1 MALPVSFY
9 SLTQNDNTAIPR
21 QESTNTSV
29 AITTLNAGN
38 LVAQTALISDLENAL
53 EGICI
58 GNPARSEI
66 VLNRTVISTAP
77 ASDPFAQ
84 RETKWLIRY
93 HGVTLGEKF
102 QVTLG
107 TADLDQ
113 LTGNSEFLDLTA
125 GTGLALKTAWEAIV
139 KSPGDGAEGT
149 VLDSVQFVGRNT

>member
-9 SLTQNDNTAIPR
+9 GLTQNDNTSKPR
-21 QESTNTSV
+21 QESTNTGV
-29 AITTLNAGN
+29 AITTLNVGN
-38 LVAQTALISDLENAL
+38 LTAQLALIAALENAL

-66 VLNRTVISTAP
+66 VLARTVISTAP
-77 ASDPFAQ
+77 ASDPQAQ

-93 HGVTLGEKF
+93 HGTTLNEKF

-113 LTGNSEFLDLTA
+113 LTDGSEFLDLSG
-125 GTGLALKTAWEAIV
+125 GTGAALVAAWAAIV
-139 KSPGDGAEGT
+139 KSPGDAAEAT
-149 VLDSVQFVGRNT
+149 AIDSVQFVGRNT

>member
-9 SLTQNDNTAIPR
+9 SLTQNDNTSIPR

-29 AITTLNAGN
+29 AITTLTSGN
-38 LVAQTALISDLENAL
+38 LTAQLALIAALENAL

-58 GNPARSEI
+58 GNPAKSEI
-66 VLNRTVISTAP
+66 VLARTVISTAP

-93 HGVTLGEKF
+93 HGATLGEKF

-113 LTGNSEFLDLTA
+113 LTGNSEFLDLTG
-125 GTGLALKTAWEAIV
+125 GTGAALKSAWEAIV
-139 KSPGDGAEGT
+139 KSPGDGAEST

>member
-9 SLTQNDNTAIPR
+9 SLTQNDNTSSPK
-21 QESTNTSV
+21 QESTNTGV
-29 AITTLNAGN
+29 AITTLTAGN
-38 LVAQTALISDLENAL
+38 LTAQLALIAALENAL

-66 VLNRTVISTAP
+66 TLARTVISTDP

-93 HGVTLGEKF
+93 HGTTLNEKF

-113 LTGNSEFLDLTA
+113 LTDGSEFLDLTG
-125 GTGLALKTAWEAIV
+125 GTGAALVSAWAAVV
-139 KSPGDGAEGT
+139 KSPGDGAEAT
-149 VLDSVQFVGRNT
+149 AIDSIQFVGRNT